1 MSLEVIIG
9 ISVVATLILVV
20 GVHFW
25 LHGLVKFK
33 MDESA
38 IIQCLKANENKAMQA
53 QAIAYEANLSLER
66 AEAVCAKSK
75 SLHLQDE
82 GDKVWSLKQP

>member
-1 MSLEVIIG
+1 MSLEVIIA
-9 ISVVATLILVV
+9 ISVIATLILVV

-38 IIQCLKANENKAMQA
+38 IVQCLKANENKAMEA
-53 QAIAYEANLSLER
+53 KAIAYEAKLSLER
-66 AEAVCAKSK
+66 VEAVCAKSN

-82 GDKVWSLKQP
+82 GHRLCSLNQP